1 MNRILLAFLFSALGC
16 TASAGSPRALDDS
29 QVNCP
34 KPAGRSIGGAVVPV
48 ASATNPT
55 VNTPTASAPAVG
67 QPALVKPAAAA
78 HSDSV
83 ASVHGSPV
91 NHGHGGAA
99 AAPRIISPRW
109 HSFLPGMFR

>member
-34 KPAGRSIGGAVVPV
+34 KPAGRSIGGAVIP
-48 ASATNPT
+48 ATPAN
-55 VNTPTASAPAVG
+55 APAVNA
-67 QPALVKPAAAA
+67 PTAAAPA
-78 HSDSV
+78 VPAQTAAVKTTPAPHPDSV
-83 ASVHGSPV
+83 ASVHGSASS
-91 NHGHGGAA
+91 HTHDAA
-99 AAPRIISPRW
+99 TPRMISPRW